1 MHRIAV
7 KYQGKALMP
16 MKSSKADR
24 LIKSG
29 LAKIKFN
36 RKINEHYLILLFNPS
51 GDKCQDITLGID
63 PGSMY
68 DGFSVVSKRYHHT
81 NAELVHRTKKGKNS
95 IKAFKSRQA
104 MNRRVRRS
112 RLRHRLIRF
121 SNRTKSKLAPTINAN
136 YEYRKWYISQ
146 ITKIYPITKCV
157 VEDVRFNHYEKTD
170 GCNFSH
176 VELGKNK
183 LYDFIE
189 ALGLSLELYA
199 GFETHKL
206 RVNSFGA
213 DPKVKRKDLKIF
225 EAHCID
231 SFVLACG
238 KAIIINKNGK
248 ILFGGMVLT
257 NDLKLNRVV
266 VYIEKTIKVRRCLTR
281 TRARYKESKNY
292 YKLAKGGIKIILE
305 KKGKPNI
312 CRIKP
317 EGIHTNHPKNW
328 IYIDNG
334 QSERI
339 KCNTAPYGGTRLNGK
354 SSFKKNE
361 WQNRT
366 IEKNPLISC
375 T

>member
-7 KYQGKALMP
+7 KYKGKALMP
-16 MKSSKADR
+16 MKSSKASK
-24 LIKSG
+24 LINSG

-36 RKINEHYLILLFNPS
+36 RKINEHYLILLFNPT

-68 DGFSVVSKRYHHT
+68 DGFSVVSKRCHHT
-81 NAELVHRTKKGKNS
+81 NVELIQRAKKGKNS

-104 MNRRVRRS
+104 MNRRTRRG
-112 RLRHRLIRF
+112 RLRHRPIRF
-121 SNRTKSKLAPTINAN
+121 CNRTKNKLAPTINAN
-136 YEYRKWYISQ
+136 FEFRKWYISQ
-146 ITKIYPITKCV
+146 ITKLYPITKCV
-157 VEDVRFNHYEKTD
+157 VEDVRFNHYEKTG

-176 VELGKNK
+176 VELGKTK

-189 ALGLSLELYA
+189 ASGLSLELYS
-199 GFETHKL
+199 GYETHQL

-213 DPKVKRKDLKIF
+213 DPKVKQKDLKIF

-238 KAIIINKNGK
+238 KAIIMNKNG
-248 ILFGGMVLT
+248 MVIT

-266 VYIEKTIKVRRCLTR
+266 VYIEKSVKVCRCLTR
-281 TRARYKESKNY
+281 TRARYKEAKNY

-305 KKGKPNI
+305 KQGKPNI

-317 EGIHTNHPKNW
+317 EGIYTNHPKNW
-328 IYIDNG
+328 IYLDNG
-334 QSERI
+334 KSERI

-354 SSFKKNE
+354 SFFKANE
-361 WQNRT
+361 WQNRK
-366 IEKNPLISC
+366 IEKTPLISC